1 MWWEKTI
8 EYLFIIAAA
17 KAEKLDFAVPL
28 SGVHEH
34 TGGDSI
40 FGKAE
45 KLILIEFKS
54 HASKIPTE
62 RSLFKNYA
70 QACELLSGF
79 QHHVFVY
86 GKPIP
91 VPSNTTS
98 SSSQGSA
105 QHTLE
110 LGARPYFKGTSQ
122 GDAIDVE
129 KIAAL
134 LEGSTMIDTDE
145 FDDALDVLERGI
157 CKAKFDEY
165 LEHLANLKKVDG
177 RSGGHVSP
185 EQMSCVIGVNT
196 SGDIVSTQSL
206 HEYIPR
212 LFPNPMRRM
221 DYTAPRPKGPSPFN
235 KLG

>member
-17 KAEKLDFAVPL
+17 KAEKLDFAAPL

-54 HASKIPTE
+54 NSSKIPTE

-70 QACELLSGF
+70 QACKLLSGF

-86 GKPIP
+86 GKLAP

-98 SSSQGSA
+98 SDSQGSA

-122 GDAIDVE
+122 IDASDVE
-129 KIAAL
+129 DIAAL
-134 LEGSTMIDTDE
+134 LESSTMIDTDE

-165 LEHLANLKKVDG
+165 LEHLANLKKADG
-177 RSGGHVSP
+177 RSDGHVSP
-185 EQMSCVIGVNT
+185 EQMSCVIGVNA
-196 SGDIVSTQSL
+196 SGNIVSTQTL
-206 HEYIPR
+206 HDYLPDR
-212 LFPNPMRRM
+212 FPNPVHRIAH
-221 DYTAPRPKGPSPFN
+221 TPAKKLKN
-235 KLG
+235 KPGG